1 MLRILYCNKN
11 RIPLLFLHSLL
22 RMIPPKRTIRCLSN
36 SKKIN
41 EFQRRGNVD
50 GKFTFFYTNKITTYS
65 FGGIWRNFII
75 WKQRKLCKIYIMI
88 SLIYIWTYSWINFCM
103 IFQHVLDIFT
113 CIFVLS
119 SIYGEL
125 LIEGIFKPM
134 HILL

>member
-50 GKFTFFYTNKITTYS
+50 GKFTFYSIQKITTYS
-65 FGGIWRNFII
+65 FGGIWRNFIT
-75 WKQRKLCKIYIMI
+75 WKQRKWCKIYIMI
-88 SLIYIWTYSWINFCM
+88 SLIYIWRIDFC
-103 IFQHVLDIFT
+103 ITFLHVLDIFT
-113 CIFVLS
+113 CIFVLFN
-119 SIYGEL
+119 IYGEL
-125 LIEGIFKPM
+125 LIEGIFKHM